1 MTTSRL
7 RSRRCGGPLGPSLA
21 IGCAVLGLASGCANR
36 GFTTDSAQAASTQME
51 QAAAAGKPP
60 AVVVPPHI
68 SDALQAREAP
78 VVEAPAEPRF
88 DLVVNSAQA
97 RDVFLAMVADTRYS
111 MLMHPEVTGTL
122 SVTLRGVTVR
132 EALGAIR
139 DVYGY
144 DFKIDGRRITVYP
157 PTLQTRIFTVN
168 YLNLKREG
176 RSEIRVNSGA
186 SAVPGA
192 AGTPTLASALSGT
205 SGMVAPVQQAFEN
218 SRLSTTSTTEF
229 WNELREALRGIVG
242 TGPGRTVVVTPQ
254 SGVIAVRAMPEELRQ
269 VEAFLKATR
278 IAVERQVMLE
288 AKIVEVLLR
297 DGFQS
302 GVDWSILRGRGAGG
316 TISGSPA
323 NQLLNPPVGPRPP
336 ASPSGNTLFPVL
348 NPAPALVDAVNFPP
362 LGSGLF
368 GLVFGTNSFEGV
380 LAFLETQGSTQIL
393 SSPRLAAM
401 NNQRAVIKVGVD
413 EMFVTGVTGGTITTG
428 LTASG
433 NTTTLPTITLASYF
447 SGIALDVM
455 PQIDESDV
463 ITLHIHPSL
472 SSVSETVKQI
482 DLGGS
487 IGKVQLPLPVSS
499 SNETDTV
506 IRVTDGNMVAIGG
519 LMQLVSEMSRSGLP
533 GSAGIPVFSSLVGNQ
548 QVSGN
553 KREIVVLIKPT
564 IIRSVEDWREH
575 AREVKAR
582 IDDLHELRR
591 TISIDGS
598 VPGAT
603 AAPK

>member
-1 MTTSRL
+1 
-7 RSRRCGGPLGPSLA
+7 
-21 IGCAVLGLASGCANR
+21 
-36 GFTTDSAQAASTQME
+36 
-51 QAAAAGKPP
+51 
-60 AVVVPPHI
+60 
-68 SDALQAREAP
+68 
-78 VVEAPAEPRF
+78 
-88 DLVVNSAQA
+88 
-97 RDVFLAMVADTRYS
+97 
-111 MLMHPEVTGTL
+111 
-122 SVTLRGVTVR
+122 
-132 EALGAIR
+132 
-139 DVYGY
+139 
-144 DFKIDGRRITVYP
+144 
-157 PTLQTRIFTVN
+157 
-168 YLNLKREG
+168 
-176 RSEIRVNSGA
+176 
-186 SAVPGA
+186 
-192 AGTPTLASALSGT
+192 
-205 SGMVAPVQQAFEN
+205 MVAPVQQAFEN

>member
-1 MTTSRL
+1 VTVAPTIARRRDTS
-7 RSRRCGGPLGPSLA
+7 PLAGVAAGFALLLL
-21 IGCAVLGLASGCANR
+21 ISGCANR
-36 GFTTDSAQAASTQME
+36 GFTLDSEAAARTPME
-51 QAAAAGKPP
+51 QATTSSTAKPP
-60 AVVVPPHI
+60 VVVPAHI
-68 SDALQAREAP
+68 SDALQGREVP
-78 VVEAPAEPRF
+78 MVEAPAEPRF

-97 RDVFLAMVADTRYS
+97 REVFLAMVTDTRYS
-111 MLMHPEVTGTL
+111 MLMHPEVAGTL

-132 EALGAIR
+132 EALEAIR

-144 DFKIDGRRITVYP
+144 DFKIDGRRITVFP

-186 SAVPGA
+186 TAVPGSGTGA
-192 AGTPTLASALSGT
+192 TPAQPTTSGITTPT
-205 SGMVAPVQQAFEN
+205 QQAFEN
-218 SRLSTTSTTEF
+218 SRLSTTSRTEF
-229 WNELREALRGIVG
+229 WGELEQALRGIVG
-242 TGPGRTVVVTPQ
+242 AGPGRTVVVSPQ
-254 SGVIAVRAMPEELRQ
+254 SGVVAVRAMPEELRQ

-288 AKIVEVLLR
+288 AKIVEVQLR

-302 GVDWSILRGRGAGG
+302 GVDWSVLRGRGAGG
-316 TISGSPA
+316 QISGSPA
-323 NQLLNPPVGPRPP
+323 NQLLNPPVGTQPP
-336 ASPSGNTLFPVL
+336 ASPTGNTLLPVL
-348 NPAPALVDAVNFPP
+348 NAAPSLVDAVNFPP

-368 GLVFGTNSFEGV
+368 GLVFGTKSFEGV

-393 SSPRLAAM
+393 SSPRLAAL
-401 NNQRAVIKVGVD
+401 NNQRAVIKVGTD

-428 LTASG
+428 LTAVG
-433 NTTTLPTITLASYF
+433 NTTTLPTITFASYF

-455 PQIDESDV
+455 PQIDESDT

-472 SSVSETVKQI
+472 SSVSEAVKQI

-506 IRVTDGNMVAIGG
+506 IRVTDGQMVAIGG
-519 LMQLVSEMSRSGLP
+519 LMQLVSQMSRSGIP
-533 GSAGIPVFSSLVGNQ
+533 GSAGIPLFSSLAGNQ
-548 QVSGN
+548 QTSGT
-553 KREIVVLIKPT
+553 KREIVVLIRPT
-564 IIRSVEDWREH
+564 IIRSIEDWREQ

-582 IDDLHELRR
+582 IDDLNQMRR

-598 VPGAT
+598 VPDTT
-603 AAPK
+603 AKPK

>member
-1 MTTSRL
+1 MTVYRMIRPRPGCPL
-7 RSRRCGGPLGPSLA
+7 RAGVA
-21 IGCAVLGLASGCANR
+21 IAVAVLGLASGCANR
-36 GFTTDSAQAASTQME
+36 GFTVDSERAAGAQME
-51 QAAAAGKPP
+51 QATAGKPP
-60 AVVVPPHI
+60 PPVVVPAHI
-68 SDALQAREAP
+68 SDALQTREAP
-78 VVEAPAEPRF
+78 LAEAPAEPRF

-97 RDVFLAMVADTRYS
+97 REVFLAMVTDTRYS
-111 MLMHPEVTGTL
+111 MLMHPDVTGTL

-132 EALGAIR
+132 EALEAIR

-144 DFKIDGRRITVYP
+144 DFKIDGRRITVFP

-186 SAVPGA
+186 SAIPGT
-192 AGTPTLASALSGT
+192 GSTTTPTQAGA

-218 SRLSTTSTTEF
+218 SRLSTTSVTEF
-229 WNELREALRGIVG
+229 WSELREALRGIVG
-242 TGPGRTVVVTPQ
+242 AGPGRNVVVSPQ
-254 SGVIAVRAMPEELRQ
+254 SGVVAIRAMPEELRQ

-288 AKIVEVLLR
+288 AKIVEVVLR

-316 TISGSPA
+316 TISGSTA
-323 NQLLNPPVGPRPP
+323 NQLLNPPVGPQAPS
-336 ASPSGNTLFPVL
+336 SPTGQTLFPVL
-348 NPAPALVDAVNFPP
+348 NPAPALLDAVNFPP

-368 GLVFGTNSFEGV
+368 GLVFGTKSFEGV

-393 SSPRLAAM
+393 SSPRLAAL
-401 NNQRAVIKVGVD
+401 NNQRAVIKVGID

-455 PQIDESDV
+455 PQIDETDT

-472 SSVSETVKQI
+472 SSVSEVVKQI

-519 LMQLVSEMSRSGLP
+519 LMQLVSQMSRSGLP
-533 GSAGIPVFSSLVGNQ
+533 GSGGIPLFSSLVGNQ

-582 IDDLHELRR
+582 IDDLNQMRH

-598 VPGAT
+598 VSGA
-603 AAPK
+603 AAKPK